1 MSDEKFLRQYKN
13 LKTRSLS
20 KLSPLE
26 EEMEFYTRFFDIS
39 IRKFNEEA
47 YPETKKYNAN
57 QFYNLNHKI
66 INYPLLM
73 KLLEEVGIVLKPY
86 KLKEVDTD
94 KEVFPNF
101 INYHIDRYA
110 SKANK
115 EKENKN
121 NKQM

>member
-13 LKTRSLS
+13 LKTRNLS

-47 YPETKKYNAN
+47 YSETKKYNAN

-66 INYPLLM
+66 IKLSFTYEIIRIYKNYC
-73 KLLEEVGIVLKPY
+73 
-86 KLKEVDTD
+86 
-94 KEVFPNF
+94 
-101 INYHIDRYA
+101 
-110 SKANK
+110 
-115 EKENKN
+115 
-121 NKQM
+121 